1 LPQFKWI
8 RRSARTTQ
16 TAPAKSPS
24 NYRGRAFWSAIDAG
38 SAPLSSLLIAGGLL
52 RSLGTEEYGLIV
64 VALAISG
71 LSTAVNP
78 AIATTTTK
86 FVSEASGLEG
96 GHQAIGRIIST
107 SLVAVTAINMVLIG
121 VSIALGKP
129 LSSLLFGIRIANSRV
144 DIASILVLAVT
155 SVCLQQVDS
164 VFSAALRGLER
175 FSRQALMEVS
185 ARIVL
190 IGAVLTAA
198 WTTRDT
204 RSVLTVYC
212 CVCAAAAVARS
223 FALMSVLGAR
233 GLYVRPT
240 LDSFRGLLRYGSWM
254 WLNAIATIAY
264 GTVDRILVG
273 RVAGA
278 SAAAEFSIYLQLAQ
292 LVHFVPASL
301 FGFSLPVFSRLSANM
316 VRNAQE
322 IAHLYSRYLLGASSI
337 GLSIGLCIIV
347 GIHPLLNMLGGSAF
361 QYKHVASLIL
371 LVLGFFILSINVIP
385 YYLTL
390 GMGRSR
396 DVSIVTGASM
406 FTSILLT
413 LFLTPTL
420 EVTGAAIARLAYG
433 IGAMALLLL
442 AHRTLKPK

>member
-1 LPQFKWI
+1 LPQYKWFH
-8 RRSARTTQ
+8 RNARATQ
-16 TAPAKSPS
+16 TAPAKSRGY
-24 NYRGRAFWSAIDAG
+24 YRGPAFWSALDAG
-38 SAPLSSLLIAGGLL
+38 SAPLSSLLIAGGLV

-71 LSTAVNP
+71 LSTAVNS

-86 FVSEASGLEG
+86 FVSEAGLQSGN
-96 GHQAIGRIIST
+96 QAIGRITTT
-107 SLVAVTAINMVLIG
+107 SLVVVTAINIVLIG
-121 VSIALGKP
+121 ISIALGKP
-129 LSSLLFGIRIANSRV
+129 LSSLLFGIRIANSRP
-144 DIASILVLAVT
+144 DIASVLMLAVA

-175 FSRQALMEVS
+175 FRRQAIMEMS
-185 ARIVL
+185 ARVVL
-190 IGAVLTAA
+190 IGAVLTSA
-198 WTTRDT
+198 WITHDT
-204 RSVLTVYC
+204 RSVLIAYC

-223 FALMSVLGAR
+223 FALMSVLGAD
-233 GLYVRPT
+233 GLYTRPT
-240 LDSFRGLLRYGSWM
+240 SASFRGLLRYGSWM

-316 VRNAQE
+316 ARNSLE
-322 IAHLYSRYLLGASSI
+322 LKHLYSRYLLGASSI
-337 GLSIGLCIIV
+337 GLSIALCITV
-347 GIHPLLNMLGGSAF
+347 GIHPLLKMVGGSAF
-361 QYKHVASLIL
+361 QYQHVASLIL

-396 DVSIVTGASM
+396 DVSFVTGASM
-406 FTSILLT
+406 IASILLT
-413 LFLTPTL
+413 LLLTPTL
-420 EVTGAAIARLAYG
+420 KVTGAAIARLAYG
-433 IGAMALLLL
+433 IGAMGLLLL
-442 AHRTLKPK
+442 AHGALKRK

>member
-1 LPQFKWI
+1 LTQYKWF
-8 RRSARTTQ
+8 RQNARASQ
-16 TAPAKSPS
+16 TALAKSPG

-38 SAPLSSLLIAGGLL
+38 SAPLSSLLIAGGLV

-86 FVSEASGLEG
+86 FVSEASGLERD
-96 GHQAIGRIIST
+96 HQAIGRIITT
-107 SLVAVTAINMVLIG
+107 SLVAVTAINIVLIG
-121 VSIALGKP
+121 MSIAFGKP
-129 LSSLLFGIRIANSRV
+129 LSTLLFGARITNSRF
-144 DIASILVLAVT
+144 DIASVLMLAVT

-175 FSRQALMEVS
+175 FRRQAIMEVG
-185 ARIVL
+185 ARVVL
-190 IGAVLTAA
+190 IGAVLTSA
-198 WTTRDT
+198 WSTHDT
-204 RSVLTVYC
+204 RSVLAVYC
-212 CVCAAAAVARS
+212 GVCAAAAVARS

-240 LDSFRGLLRYGSWM
+240 SATFRGLLRYGSWM

-316 VRNAQE
+316 ARNSE
-322 IAHLYSRYLLGASSI
+322 ELKHLYSRYLLGAGGF
-337 GLSIGLCIIV
+337 GLSIALCITV
-347 GIHPLLNMLGGSAF
+347 GIHPLLKMVGGNAF
-361 QYKHVASLIL
+361 PYEHIASLIL
-371 LVLGFFILSINVIP
+371 LVFGFFMLSVNIIP

-390 GMGRSR
+390 GMGKSR
-396 DVSIVTGASM
+396 DVSLVTGASM
-406 FTSILLT
+406 FASMLLT
-413 LFLTPTL
+413 FLLTPTL

-442 AHRTLKPK
+442 AHRALKHK